1 MAQQTKTF
9 IYIVQSDVYSIHHL
23 VVVVVLLGVLLTGRE
38 RNAMVGVI
46 RF

>member
-1 MAQQTKTF
+1 M
-9 IYIVQSDVYSIHHL
+9 YSIHHL
-23 VVVVVLLGVLLTGRE
+23 VVVVVVVLLLGVLLTGQE

>member
-1 MAQQTKTF
+1 M
-9 IYIVQSDVYSIHHL
+9 YSIHHL
-23 VVVVVLLGVLLTGRE
+23 VVVVVVVVLLLGVLLTGQE